1 LENKLIY
8 MKLDQAVE
16 KIKSFDK
23 VQFII
28 LHGSASEDRMT
39 EESDID
45 LCVGYGGDEGEASRF
60 RYDILSELFDDDYDV
75 QIFQQLPLY
84 VKKEV
89 LKGEVLYCRDKQ
101 ELYDIAYRSIREFDD
116 FKHRY
121 YDYIGKE
128 AIV

>member
-1 LENKLIY
+1 
-8 MKLDQAVE
+8 MDLDLDDVVD
-16 KIKSFDK
+16 KIKENDK

-28 LHGSASEDRMT
+28 LYGSAAENRMT

-45 LCVGYGGDEGEASRF
+45 ICVGYDGSKEKASKF
-60 RYDILSELFDDDYDV
+60 RYDILSRLFEDKYDI
-75 QIFQQLPLY
+75 QIFQLLPLY
-84 VKKEV
+84 VRKEV

-101 ELYDIAYRSIREFDD
+101 ELYDIAYEFIREFDD

-128 AIV
+128 AIA